1 MIDKYY
7 ENIYNS
13 IEYKIKSVFIPS
25 SIVKDTPVKM
35 LCKTLSKEFSSGER
49 KNCDY
54 VGCSMCPFNNS
65 LGRGCLPSIIKNL
78 LIKNSSIT
86 IEDAIFIAWIK
97 AGEYFLKHY
106 FIEYKQEEMDV

>member
-54 VGCSMCPFNNS
+54 VGCSMCPFDNS
-65 LGRGCLPSIIKNL
+65 LGGGCLTSIIKDL
-78 LIKNSSIT
+78 LKKNTIKLGNAMPIS
-86 IEDAIFIAWIK
+86 WMK
-97 AGEYFLKHY
+97 AGEYYLKHY
-106 FIEYKQEEMDV
+106 CIEYKQEEMDV